1 MWQDK
6 LKEVI
11 YILENSDINEIE
23 VRFWFRK
30 IKVTKKPPII
40 NSDISNLSPNVVT
53 STPDKPSDLSD
64 KEDVIS
70 PKVDANTFTVRS
82 PMPGTFYSSPDPDSD
97 SFISLELLTFNED
110 ELAIVEFE
118 NRKITKRNGAININ
132 LKWVEVIVILS
143 RSNKVFISLSLNE
156 ITM

>member
-1 MWQDK
+1 MWKDK

-40 NSDISNLSPNVVT
+40 NSDISNLSPNIVT
-53 STPDKPSDLSD
+53 SSPDQPTISKE
-64 KEDVIS
+64 KEDVIA
-70 PKVDANTFTVRS
+70 PKEDANTFTVRS

-97 SFISLELLTFNED
+97 SFIHINDLLNEGD
-110 ELAIVEFE
+110 TMCIVEAM
-118 NRKITKRNGAININ
+118 KIM
-132 LKWVEVIVILS
+132 
-143 RSNKVFISLSLNE
+143 NE
-156 ITM
+156 IQCERSGTVKEILVEDGNPVEFDQPLFILNCSS

>member
-1 MWQDK
+1 MWKDK

-40 NSDISNLSPNVVT
+40 NSDISNLSPNIVT
-53 STPDKPSDLSD
+53 SSLDQPTISKE
-64 KEDVIS
+64 KEDVIA
-70 PKVDANTFTVRS
+70 PKEDANTFTVRS

-97 SFISLELLTFNED
+97 SFIHINDSVNEGD
-110 ELAIVEFE
+110 TMCIVEAM
-118 NRKITKRNGAININ
+118 KIM
-132 LKWVEVIVILS
+132 
-143 RSNKVFISLSLNE
+143 NE
-156 ITM
+156 IQCERSGTVKRS

>member
-1 MWQDK
+1 MWKDK

-40 NSDISNLSPNVVT
+40 NSDISNLSRNIVT
-53 STPDKPSDLSD
+53 SSPDQPTISKE
-64 KEDVIS
+64 KEDVIA
-70 PKVDANTFTVRS
+70 PKEDANTFTVRS

-97 SFISLELLTFNED
+97 SFIHINDSVNEGD
-110 ELAIVEFE
+110 TMCIVEAM
-118 NRKITKRNGAININ
+118 KIM
-132 LKWVEVIVILS
+132 
-143 RSNKVFISLSLNE
+143 NE
-156 ITM
+156 IQCERSGTVKEILVEDGNPVEFDQPLFILNCSS

>member
-1 MWQDK
+1 MWKDK

-40 NSDISNLSPNVVT
+40 NSDISNLSPNIVT
-53 STPDKPSDLSD
+53 SSPDQPTISKE
-64 KEDVIS
+64 KEDVIAS
-70 PKVDANTFTVRS
+70 KEDPNTFTVRS

-97 SFISLELLTFNED
+97 SFIHINDSVNEGD
-110 ELAIVEFE
+110 TMCIVEAM
-118 NRKITKRNGAININ
+118 KIM
-132 LKWVEVIVILS
+132 
-143 RSNKVFISLSLNE
+143 NE
-156 ITM
+156 IQCERSGTVKEILVEDGNPVEFDQPLFILNCSS

>member
-1 MWQDK
+1 
-6 LKEVI
+6 L
-11 YILENSDINEIE
+11 N
-23 VRFWFRK
+23 
-30 IKVTKKPPII
+30 II
-40 NSDISNLSPNVVT
+40 
-53 STPDKPSDLSD
+53 
-64 KEDVIS
+64 
-70 PKVDANTFTVRS
+70 
-82 PMPGTFYSSPDPDSD
+82 DPDSD

-156 ITM
+156 TTM